1 MNLPTIYN
9 IHVLF
14 CCLNNVFGTF
24 VCSSFFA
31 KKNWQKYWQNRNFTF
46 FLNIFISN
54 KVFSYDS
61 KIILFSLN
69 LINSDTKSPK
79 TTSPIVPRRPISI
92 VITPDPPNV
101 QSTFTDVES
110 RSGSISSPRNS
121 NNVDVEDDTAILK
134 KRAQVMNELVE
145 TERVYVNDL
154 HCVVE
159 GYMKE
164 YQDGSP
170 ELPRELRG
178 KKATIF
184 GNINEIYHFHRD
196 AFLREIEL
204 CADQPLLVGEVFIAK
219 EDEFQMYASYCKNK
233 PSSEALR
240 KECAHVPF
248 FQECQRKLGHQLPLH
263 AYLLKPIQRITKYQ
277 LILKEMIKYSQKSQD
292 SRQSLEKALEGM
304 MKVLKNLND
313 VMHSTYIRGFLG
325 SLSDQG
331 KLFMQD
337 SFVMWKSSKK
347 LGMNLTQFKGRPR
360 QVFLYQKLVVLTKR
374 EDEANKDCV
383 YYQCKNCLKV
393 RLNSINC

>member
-170 ELPRELRG
+170 ELPREL
-178 KKATIF
+178 KYTIST
-184 GNINEIYHFHRD
+184 GTHF
-196 AFLREIEL
+196 
-204 CADQPLLVGEVFIAK
+204 CA
-219 EDEFQMYASYCKNK
+219 
-233 PSSEALR
+233 R
-240 KECAHVPF
+240 
-248 FQECQRKLGHQLPLH
+248 
-263 AYLLKPIQRITKYQ
+263 
-277 LILKEMIKYSQKSQD
+277 
-292 SRQSLEKALEGM
+292 
-304 MKVLKNLND
+304 
-313 VMHSTYIRGFLG
+313 
-325 SLSDQG
+325 
-331 KLFMQD
+331 
-337 SFVMWKSSKK
+337 
-347 LGMNLTQFKGRPR
+347 
-360 QVFLYQKLVVLTKR
+360 
-374 EDEANKDCV
+374 
-383 YYQCKNCLKV
+383 
-393 RLNSINC
+393 